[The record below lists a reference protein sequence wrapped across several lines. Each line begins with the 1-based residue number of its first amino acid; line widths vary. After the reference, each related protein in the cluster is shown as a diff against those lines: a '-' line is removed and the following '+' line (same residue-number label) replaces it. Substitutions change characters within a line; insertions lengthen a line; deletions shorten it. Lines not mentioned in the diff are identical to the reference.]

1 MQSRDKFED
10 NYFVIDKLGPGTCIN
25 FRAFFINE
33 IMYVNMKALT
43 DVKILSLSLK
53 KLKSLVD
60 KHGEIATKRLNEQE

>member
-1 MQSRDKFED
+1 
-10 NYFVIDKLGPGTCIN
+10 
-25 FRAFFINE
+25 
-33 IMYVNMKALT
+33 MYVNMKALT